1 MGERIAIIGPSG
13 SGKSTLARQLGERLA
28 LPVIHLDAH
37 FWSAGWV
44 DAEKAQWRETVGSL
58 VMGEQWIIDGNY
70 SSTMD
75 LRLPRAETIIFL
87 DFPRW
92 LCLLRVLRRWLTYYG
107 DTRPDMPHGCPERVD
122 FAFLRWIWD
131 YPQRSRPYTVA
142 LLQSLANEKEIIWLQ
157 SPGAVRQLLRMVEM
171 LSRRRGGIDR
181 RRGSSHPSGVT
192 EMG

>member
-1 MGERIAIIGPSG
+1 MVLGDKIAIVGPSG
-13 SGKSTLARQLGERLA
+13 SGKSTLARQLGEGLA

-44 DAEKAQWRETVGSL
+44 EAAEAQWRETVGSL

-92 LCLLRVLRRWLTYYG
+92 LCLLRVLRRWLAYYG
-107 DTRPDMPHGCPERVD
+107 DTRPDLPDGCPEKVD
-122 FAFLRWIWD
+122 FEFLRWIWD
-131 YPQRSRPYTVA
+131 YPQRSRPHTVA
-142 LLQSLANEKEIIWLQ
+142 LLQRLEQEKQIIRLQ
-157 SPGAVRQLLRMVEM
+157 SPGAVRVFLQLV
-171 LSRRRGGIDR
+171 GA
-181 RRGSSHPSGVT
+181 
-192 EMG
+192 

>member
-1 MGERIAIIGPSG
+1 MQRRLGERIAIIGSAG

-44 DAEKAQWRETVGSL
+44 QAEPELWRERVGEL
-58 VMGEQWIIDGNY
+58 AAGERWIIDGNY

-107 DTRPDMPHGCPERVD
+107 DSRPDLPAGCPEKVD
-122 FAFLRWIWD
+122 SDFLRWIWD
-131 YPQRSRPYTVA
+131 YPKRSRPHTVA
-142 LLQSLANEKEIIWLQ
+142 LLQSLDQEKQIIRLQ
-157 SPGAVRQLLRMVEM
+157 SPGAVRELLRMVETF
-171 LSRRRGGIDR
+171 DR
-181 RRGSSHPSGVT
+181 
-192 EMG
+192 

>member
-1 MGERIAIIGPSG
+1 MSLLVGERIAIIGPSG

-44 DAEKAQWRETVGSL
+44 GAEKTQWRETVGSL
-58 VMGEQWIIDGNY
+58 VRREQWIIDGNY

-107 DTRPDMPHGCPERVD
+107 DTRPDLPDGCPEKVD
-122 FAFLRWIWD
+122 FEFLRWIWD
-131 YPQRSRPYTVA
+131 YPQHSRPHTLA
-142 LLQSLANEKEIIWLQ
+142 LLQSLEDEKQIIRLG
-157 SPGAVRQLLRMVEM
+157 SPGAVRVFLQMA
-171 LSRRRGGIDR
+171 GG
-181 RRGSSHPSGVT
+181 
-192 EMG
+192 